1 MLGLLDG
8 SPDTMKVLT
17 RILLTLLA
25 APAAHAGS
33 ILDYIRNYDLNDY
46 ALGLTYSVSES
57 PYVGGESSGFAYPY
71 LTSFRHNAFTDDWLI
86 LTGGDVGV
94 RWVNDA
100 GWVLG
105 AVTRIR
111 TEGTGNSLLDELADI
126 DVRKWRVEAAPLVG
140 WRGWPVHFELK
151 WYNEIFSSFGGPTTE
166 LKTSLP
172 REHPWGWFVPSVTVV
187 HNSAGYNRYYYGVSE
202 SESEGGLL
210 EPYTPGA
217 GTNVRVRVSTGY
229 AINHRW
235 LLSVTLNH
243 EWLASEITGSP
254 IVDKNSVWSGSIGI
268 AYNNDIFRT
277 PDYEGE
283 LFRSGGFEFRI
294 GMYNNRTDSK
304 IIQAPSDGSPAEE
317 IDVEDVL
324 GVNRRKQIVHFEGVW
339 RFAQFHRL
347 EIGHFQLGRDSGTT
361 LLTDIR
367 LGDEVFTEGTQ
378 IDVDVELR
386 VTKAAYGFS
395 LMNDAQKELGILAGV
410 HITNYQA
417 LVVAPDTGQS
427 VETSISTPLPVIGA
441 YGSVALG
448 PRTDLSA
455 NLQLF
460 RMEFDHYSG
469 SLNNFYLGF
478 THYFSDTIGAG
489 IGYNVYLMNLDSAD
503 DDLRGSL
510 KMRHHG
516 PIVFASFN
524 F

>member
-1 MLGLLDG
+1 MMTVSKRLL
-8 SPDTMKVLT
+8 
-17 RILLTLLA
+17 LLLLV
-25 APAAHAGS
+25 APSAHAGS

-46 ALGLTYSVSES
+46 ALGLAYSVSES
-57 PYVGGESSGFAYPY
+57 PYVGGENSGIAYPY

-126 DVRKWRVEAAPLVG
+126 DVRKWRVEAAPLIG

-166 LKTSLP
+166 FKSSLP
-172 REHPWGWFVPSVTVV
+172 REHPWGWFVPSLTLVY
-187 HNSAGYNRYYYGVSE
+187 NSAGHNRYYYGISDSE
-202 SESEGGLL
+202 AGGNL
-210 EPYTPGA
+210 EPYAPGS
-217 GTNVRVRVSTGY
+217 GTNVIAGLSTGY
-229 AINHRW
+229 AINNRW

-243 EWLASEITGSP
+243 EWLASPVKDSP
-254 IVDKNSVWSGSIGI
+254 IVDKNSIWSANIGI
-268 AYNNDIFRT
+268 AYNNDIFRRR
-277 PDYEGE
+277 DYDGE
-283 LFRSGGFEFRI
+283 LFRSAGFEFRL
-294 GMYNNRTDSK
+294 GMYNNQTDSK
-304 IIQAPSDGSPAEE
+304 IIQRPVEGSPQEE

-324 GVNRRKQIVHFEGVW
+324 GVNRRKSIVHFEGVF
-339 RFAQFHRL
+339 RFAHFHRL
-347 EIGHFQLGRDSGTT
+347 EFGHFELGRDSDTT

-367 LGDEVFTEGTQ
+367 LGEELFPAGTR
-378 IDVDVELR
+378 IDVDAELR
-386 VTKAAYGFS
+386 VSKAAYGFS
-395 LMNDAQKELGILAGV
+395 LMNDAQKELGVLAGI
-410 HITNYQA
+410 HITNYEA
-417 LVVAPDTGQS
+417 VVTAPETGQE
-427 VETSISTPLPVIGA
+427 VETSISAPLPVVGA

-469 SLNNFYLGF
+469 SLNALYLGL
-478 THYFSDTIGAG
+478 THYFTDVIGAG
-489 IGYNVYLMNLDSAD
+489 IGYNVYLMNLDSPD
-503 DDLRGSL
+503 EDLRGSL
-510 KMRHHG
+510 KVRHHG
-516 PIVFASFN
+516 PIVFTSFN

>member
-1 MLGLLDG
+1 
-8 SPDTMKVLT
+8 MKVLT
-17 RILLTLLA
+17 RILLILLA

-46 ALGLTYSVSES
+46 ALGIAYSISES
-57 PYVGGESSGFAYPY
+57 PYAGGTSSGVAYPY
-71 LTSFRHNAFTDDWLI
+71 LTSFHHQAFTDDWLI

-94 RWVNDA
+94 RWVNA
-100 GWVLG
+100 SGWVLG

-111 TEGTGNSLLDELADI
+111 TEGTDNTLLDELADI
-126 DVRKWRVEAAPLVG
+126 DIRKWRVEAAPLIG
-140 WRGWPVHFELK
+140 WRRWPVHFELK
-151 WYNEIFSSFGGPTTE
+151 WYKEIFSSFGGPTTE
-166 LKTSLP
+166 FRMSLP
-172 REHPWGWFVPSVTVV
+172 REHPWGWFVPAVTLV
-187 HNSAGYNRYYYGVSE
+187 HNSAGFNQYYYGISE
-202 SESEGGLL
+202 SEARPGLD
-210 EPYTPGA
+210 PYDPDSS
-217 GTNVRVRVSTGY
+217 TNVRVGVSTGY
-229 AINHRW
+229 AINNRW
-235 LLSVTLNH
+235 LLSVSLNH

-254 IVDKNSVWSGSIGI
+254 IVDKNSVWSGNIGI
-268 AYNNDIFRT
+268 AYNNDIFR
-277 PDYEGE
+277 PRDHEGE
-283 LFRSGGFEFRI
+283 LFRSAGLEFRV

-304 IIQAPSDGSPAEE
+304 IIQRPVDGNPPEE

-324 GVNRRKQIVHFEGVW
+324 GVNRRKSIIHIEGVW

-347 EIGHFQLGRDSGTT
+347 EIGHFQLGRDSSTT
-361 LLTDIR
+361 LLDEIR
-367 LGDEVFTEGTQ
+367 LGDEVFPEGTVV
-378 IDVDVELR
+378 DVDAELR
-386 VTKAAYGFS
+386 ITKIAYGFS
-395 LMNDAQKELGILAGV
+395 LMNDAQKELGILAGI
-410 HITNYQA
+410 HITNYEA
-417 LVVAPDTGQS
+417 LVMAPSTGQS

-469 SLNNFYLGF
+469 SLNNLYLGL
-478 THYFSDTIGAG
+478 THYFSDAIGAG
-489 IGYNVYLMNLDSAD
+489 IGYNLYLMNLDSAD

>member
-1 MLGLLDG
+1 MTV
-8 SPDTMKVLT
+8 SK
-17 RILLTLLA
+17 RILLLLLI
-25 APAAHAGS
+25 APSAYAGG

-46 ALGLTYSVSES
+46 ALGLAYSVSES
-57 PYVGGESSGFAYPY
+57 PYAGGDSSGFAYPY

-111 TEGTGNSLLDELADI
+111 TEGTDKSLLDELADI
-126 DVRKWRVEAAPLVG
+126 DVRKWRVEAAPLIG

-151 WYNEIFSSFGGPTTE
+151 WYNEIFSSFGGPTME
-166 LKTSLP
+166 LRTSLP
-172 REHPWGWFVPSVTVV
+172 REHPGGWFVPAVTLVN
-187 HNSAGYNRYYYGVSE
+187 NSAGYNRYYYGVSE
-202 SESEGGLL
+202 PEAGTSL

-217 GTNVRVRVSTGY
+217 GTNVRAGISTGY
-229 AINHRW
+229 AINNRW

-254 IVDKNSVWSGSIGI
+254 IVDKNSVWSGSIGV
-268 AYNNDIFRT
+268 AYNNDLFRVA
-277 PDYEGE
+277 DYEGE
-283 LFRSGGFEFRI
+283 LFRSGGFEFRV
-294 GMYNNRTDSK
+294 GMYNYQADSK
-304 IIQAPSDGSPAEE
+304 IIQAPVDGSPAEE

-324 GVNRRKQIVHFEGVW
+324 GVNRRKGIIHLEGVY
-339 RFAQFHRL
+339 RFAHFHRL
-347 EIGHFQLGRDSGTT
+347 EIGHFRLGRDSDTT

-367 LGDEVFTEGTQ
+367 LGDEIFPEGTQ
-378 IDVDVELR
+378 IKVDAELR
-386 VTKAAYGFS
+386 VTKVAYGFS
-395 LMNDAQKELGILAGV
+395 LMNDAQKELGVLAGV
-410 HITNYQA
+410 HITNYEA
-417 LVVAPDTGQS
+417 LVVAQDTGQS
-427 VETSISTPLPVIGA
+427 VETSINTPLPVVGA
-441 YGSVALG
+441 FGSVALG

-469 SLNNFYLGF
+469 SLNTLYLGVA
-478 THYFSDTIGAG
+478 HYFTDTIGAG

>member
-1 MLGLLDG
+1 
-8 SPDTMKVLT
+8 MKVLT

-25 APAAHAGS
+25 APAAQASS

-46 ALGLTYSVSES
+46 ALGITYSVSES

-105 AVTRIR
+105 GVTRIR
-111 TEGTGNSLLDELADI
+111 TEGTGDSLLDELADI
-126 DVRKWRVEAAPLVG
+126 DIRKWRVEVAPLIG

-151 WYNEIFSSFGGPTTE
+151 WYNEIFSNFGGPTTE
-166 LKTSLP
+166 FMMSLP
-172 REHPWGWFVPSVTVV
+172 REHAWGWFVPSVTAVN
-187 HNSAGYNRYYYGVSE
+187 NSAGYNRYYYGVSE
-202 SESEGGLL
+202 SEAGPNL
-210 EPYTPGA
+210 EPYSPGA
-217 GTNVRVRVSTGY
+217 GTNFRAGISTGY
-229 AINHRW
+229 AINNRW

-277 PDYEGE
+277 PEYTGE

-294 GMYNNRTDSK
+294 GMYTYEADSK
-304 IIQAPSDGSPAEE
+304 IIQAPVDGSPPEE

-324 GVNRRKQIVHFEGVW
+324 GVNRRKSIIHAEGVY
-339 RFAQFHRL
+339 RFAHFHRL
-347 EIGHFQLGRDSGTT
+347 EIGHFQLGRDSDTT

-367 LGDEVFTEGTQ
+367 LGDEVFPEGTQ
-378 IDVDVELR
+378 IDVDAELR
-386 VTKAAYGFS
+386 VTKIAYGFS
-395 LMNDAQKELGILAGV
+395 LMNDAQKELGILAGI
-410 HITNYQA
+410 HITNYEA
-417 LVVAPDTGQS
+417 LVVAPETGQS
-427 VETSISTPLPVIGA
+427 VETSINTPLPVIGA

-448 PRTDLSA
+448 SKTDLSA

-460 RMEFDHYSG
+460 RMEFDHFSG
-469 SLNNFYLGF
+469 SLNTFYLGLA
-478 THYFSDTIGAG
+478 HYFTDTIGAG